1 SSGRLSWFFYWHCWP
16 ALLALLAIWGQCG
29 LLVLSLI
36 RRLPR
41 LLLSLF
47 RPLLRLL
54 LWLLQRVLLRIAF
67 FLLGLY
73 LMGLLLRLL
82 I

>member
-1 SSGRLSWFFYWHCWP
+1 M
-16 ALLALLAIWGQCG
+16 
-29 LLVLSLI
+29 
-36 RRLPR
+36 
-41 LLLSLF
+41 
-47 RPLLRLL
+47 

>member
-1 SSGRLSWFFYWHCWP
+1 MPSLSP
-16 ALLALLAIWGQCG
+16 T
-29 LLVLSLI
+29 
-36 RRLPR
+36 
-41 LLLSLF
+41 
-47 RPLLRLL
+47 LLRPL

>member
-1 SSGRLSWFFYWHCWP
+1 MQLRS
-16 ALLALLAIWGQCG
+16 QCG

>member
-1 SSGRLSWFFYWHCWP
+1 
-16 ALLALLAIWGQCG
+16 
-29 LLVLSLI
+29 
-36 RRLPR
+36 
-41 LLLSLF
+41 
-47 RPLLRLL
+47 
-54 LWLLQRVLLRIAF
+54 RVLLRIAF

>member
-1 SSGRLSWFFYWHCWP
+1 MALRLLRHLP
-16 ALLALLAIWGQCG
+16 TLLATLLK
-29 LLVLSLI
+29 
-36 RRLPR
+36 
-41 LLLSLF
+41 
-47 RPLLRLL
+47 PLLRPL